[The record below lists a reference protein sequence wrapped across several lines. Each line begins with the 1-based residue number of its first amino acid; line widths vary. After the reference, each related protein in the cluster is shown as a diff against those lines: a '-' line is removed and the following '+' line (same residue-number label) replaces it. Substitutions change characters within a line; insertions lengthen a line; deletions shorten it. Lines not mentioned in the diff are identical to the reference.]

1 MVHNDT
7 VALFTVPLF
16 TGAIGYATNWT
27 GVWMLFYPVRFW
39 ASGSRG
45 WRPWSSLRTSPSR
58 AAKGRKSGRSHRA

>member
-39 ASGSRG
+39 GFRIPGLEAVVEPQDESVAGS
-45 WRPWSSLRTSPSR
+45 
-58 AAKGRKSGRSHRA
+58 